1 MTALTGGIDFGTSN
15 STVGVVKHQTPQL
28 VTLENGQVTLPSAIF
43 YNFEDNQTYYGR
55 HAISEYMDNVDG
67 RLMRAL
73 KSVLG
78 TSLISTKTQIKTR
91 SMAFTDILGEFIGHL
106 KYHLDTA
113 QGDNVEHV
121 VLGRP
126 VYFVDGNETADKVAQ
141 DQLEKIARE
150 QGFKN
155 IEFQFEPIAAALNY
169 EQMVTKEEL
178 ALIADI
184 GGGTSD
190 FSIIRVSP
198 DRAATADRKSDILA
212 NTGVH
217 IGGTDFD
224 RLFSLAHVMPEL
236 GYQTL
241 TKDGKRNL
249 PVSYFIDLA
258 TWHRINLLYAS
269 KAKSDLREMR
279 YEAAKPQLLDRLIDI
294 VNERQGHAL
303 AGCVEKAKVAL
314 TDNPETKIM
323 LELSEECLDIS
334 VTQAD
339 LNIAI
344 ERAVV
349 KIGDT
354 VGKTLSAAG
363 IKPSDI
369 DTVFLTGGSTAIK
382 SVKQNI
388 LHMMP
393 GVKLVEGDMFGS
405 VGLGLAL
412 DASRK
417 FA

>member
-1 MTALTGGIDFGTSN
+1 MNALIGGIDFGTSN
-15 STVGVVKHQTPQL
+15 STVGIVENGTPRL
-28 VTLENGQVTLPSAIF
+28 VALEKGQVTLPSAIF
-43 YNFEDNQTYYGR
+43 YNFEDNRTYYGR
-55 HAISEYMDNVDG
+55 HAISEYMENVDG

-78 TSLISTKTQIKTR
+78 TSLINTKTQVKAR

-106 KYHLDTA
+106 KSHLDHA
-113 QGDNVEHV
+113 QGGNVEHV
-121 VLGRP
+121 VFGRP
-126 VYFVDGNETADKVAQ
+126 VYFVDGNETADQSAQ
-141 DQLEKIARE
+141 DQLEAIARE
-150 QGFKN
+150 QGFKE
-155 IEFQFEPIAAALNY
+155 IAFQFEPIAAALNY
-169 EQMVTKEEL
+169 EQSVKQEEL

-198 DRAATADRKSDILA
+198 DRAGALDRKGDILA

-258 TWHRINLLYAS
+258 TWHRINLLYAN

-279 YEAAKPQLLDRLIDI
+279 YEAARPELLDRMIDI
-294 VNERQGHAL
+294 VNEKQGHAL
-303 AGCVEKAKVAL
+303 AGCVEKAKVSL
-314 TDNPETKIM
+314 TDEAETNIA
-323 LELSEECLDIS
+323 LELSEEHLNIPVS
-334 VTQAD
+334 QAD
-339 LNIAI
+339 LNHSI

-354 VGKTLSAAG
+354 VTKTLTDAG
-363 IKPSDI
+363 IKPSEI
-369 DTVFLTGGSTAIK
+369 DTVFLTGGSTAIE
-382 SVKQNI
+382 SVRQNI
-388 LHMMP
+388 LHLMP
-393 GVKLVEGDMFGS
+393 EVKVVEGDMFGS

-417 FA
+417 FK

>member
-1 MTALTGGIDFGTSN
+1 MNALIGGIDFGTSN
-15 STVGVVKHQTPQL
+15 STVGIVKNGTPQL
-28 VTLENGQVTLPSAIF
+28 VALEKGQVTLPSAIF

-55 HAISEYMDNVDG
+55 HAISEYMENVDG

-78 TSLISTKTQIKTR
+78 TSLINTKTQVKAR

-106 KYHLDTA
+106 KSHLDHA
-113 QGDNVEHV
+113 QGGNVEHV
-121 VLGRP
+121 VFGRP
-126 VYFVDGNETADKVAQ
+126 VYFVDGNETADQSAQ
-141 DQLEKIARE
+141 DQLEAIARE
-150 QGFKN
+150 QGFKE
-155 IEFQFEPIAAALNY
+155 IAFQFEPIAAALNY
-169 EQMVTKEEL
+169 EQSVKKEEL

-198 DRAATADRKSDILA
+198 DRAGASDRKGDILA

-258 TWHRINLLYAS
+258 TWHRINLLYS
-269 KAKSDLREMR
+269 NKAKSDLREMR
-279 YEAAKPQLLDRLIDI
+279 YEAAKPELLDRMIDI
-294 VNERQGHAL
+294 VNEKQGHAL
-303 AGCVEKAKVAL
+303 AGCVEKAKVSL
-314 TDNPETKIM
+314 TDETETNIA
-323 LELSEECLDIS
+323 LELSEERLNIPVS
-334 VTQAD
+334 QAD
-339 LNIAI
+339 LNLSI

-354 VGKTLSAAG
+354 VTKTLSDAG
-363 IKPSDI
+363 IKPSEI
-369 DTVFLTGGSTAIK
+369 DTVFLTGGSTAIE
-382 SVKQNI
+382 SVRQNI
-388 LHMMP
+388 LHLMP
-393 GVKLVEGDMFGS
+393 DVKVVEGDMFGS

-417 FA
+417 FR